1 MAIPGYMSLT
11 DDAGNII
18 KGSVIVKDR
27 ENQIEVL
34 GLYHNVC
41 YNSDLHNGRALSKR
55 QHRPFLIE
63 KEIDAS
69 SVFLYKAL
77 STGGTLRKATIDL
90 YRINDAGHEEIYFT
104 ITLESVKVVTL
115 FSLMHDVK
123 ETYHEKQGHLELVL
137 LRYEKITWHYRDGN
151 VIHMDDWDYRLGA

>member
-11 DDAGNII
+11 DDAGNSI

-34 GLYHNVC
+34 GLYHNVS

-69 SVFLYKAL
+69 SVFLYKTL

-90 YRINDAGHEEIYFT
+90 YRINDAGQEENYFT
-104 ITLESVKVVTL
+104 ITLATGKVCTV
-115 FSLMHDVK
+115 SS
-123 ETYHEKQGHLELVL
+123 
-137 LRYEKITWHYRDGN
+137 
-151 VIHMDDWDYRLGA
+151 

>member
-18 KGSVIVKDR
+18 KGIVIVKDR

-34 GLYHNVC
+34 GLYHNVS

-69 SVFLYKAL
+69 SVSAIQ
-77 STGGTLRKATIDL
+77 SVEHWRTLRKAIIDL
-90 YRINDAGHEEIYFT
+90 YRINHAGQEEIYFT
-104 ITLESVKVVTL
+104 ITLGAVKVVTL

-151 VIHMDDWDYRLGA
+151 VIHSDDWDYRLGA

>member
-1 MAIPGYMSLT
+1 MAISGYMSLT

-18 KGSVIVKDR
+18 KGSVTIKDR

-34 GLYHNVC
+34 GLYHNVS

-90 YRINDAGHEEIYFT
+90 YRINDAGQEEIYFT
-104 ITLESVKVVTL
+104 ITLESIKSRHAV
-115 FSLMHDVK
+115 F
-123 ETYHEKQGHLELVL
+123 
-137 LRYEKITWHYRDGN
+137 IN
-151 VIHMDDWDYRLGA
+151 A